1 MCIIGTPKRTLD
13 GLVPVQARRYEDS
26 PEDVDETELP
36 CEPAGHGAIATGNVK
51 SCKELCRASV

>member
-36 CEPAGHGAIATGNVK
+36 CEPAGHGAIATG
-51 SCKELCRASV
+51 SV